1 MYCKI
6 ANSIDFEFLKNH
18 TNKYILNKF
27 KILEAEKSNPY
38 YEKISM
44 QVPSLVFLNILNDY
58 QRRNFDD
65 LPFTIIFLLFHRLR
79 IQQLGMVMVK
89 ISRN

>member
-6 ANSIDFEFLKNH
+6 ANSIDFEFLKTH
-18 TNKYILNKF
+18 TNKYILKKF

-44 QVPSLVFLNILNDY
+44 HVPSLVFLNILNDY

-65 LPFTIIFLLFHRLR
+65 LKAISFLQNYSINFYED
-79 IQQLGMVMVK
+79 
-89 ISRN
+89 RN

>member
-65 LPFTIIFLLFHRLR
+65 LKAISFLQNYSINFYED
-79 IQQLGMVMVK
+79 
-89 ISRN
+89 RN